1 MQETTW
7 GCEKME
13 LHTIK
18 GKIISFNHVAT
29 EPVLV
34 LCTVIKEDEIKQL
47 LGSLKQI
54 KPIFSEV
61 L

>member
-1 MQETTW
+1 
-7 GCEKME
+7 ME

-18 GKIISFNHVAT
+18 GKIINFNHVGND
-29 EPVLV
+29 PVLV
-34 LCTVIKEDEIKQL
+34 LGTVIKENEIEQL

>member
-1 MQETTW
+1 M
-7 GCEKME
+7 K